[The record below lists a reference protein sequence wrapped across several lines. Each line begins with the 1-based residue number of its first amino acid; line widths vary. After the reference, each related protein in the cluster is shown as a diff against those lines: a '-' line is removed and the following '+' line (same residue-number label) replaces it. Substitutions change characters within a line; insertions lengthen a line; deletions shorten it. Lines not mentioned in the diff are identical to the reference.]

1 MPTDLSHN
9 KLGDGMGRALG
20 KLLSGSTV
28 LTILDL
34 SDNLIGS
41 MGGAAIGH
49 ALQINTTLK
58 HLNLRLNK

>member
-20 KLLSGSTV
+20 KLLSGHTV
-28 LTILDL
+28 LTSLDL
-34 SDNLIGS
+34 CDNLIGI
-41 MGGAAIGH
+41 MGGASIGH
-49 ALQINTTLK
+49 ALQTNTTLK